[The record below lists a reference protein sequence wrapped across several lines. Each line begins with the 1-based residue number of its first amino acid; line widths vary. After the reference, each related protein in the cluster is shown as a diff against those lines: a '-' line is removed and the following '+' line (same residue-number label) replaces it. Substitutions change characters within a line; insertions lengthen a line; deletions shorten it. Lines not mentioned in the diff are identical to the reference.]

1 MNSLKLIFD
10 LLDFSNDVLK
20 EKETID
26 DGAGTP
32 DLQLSLY
39 LALAWILVSL
49 IMIRGIKSSGKASYF
64 LAIFPYLIMAVLF
77 VRAVT
82 LPGAVNGIVYLFMP
96 QWRELLNPRVK
107 YKSALVMNKNIY
119 SIFLKCLTGL
129 VRCCNS
135 SILLISYLLRKH
147 HNVVILQ

>member
-10 LLDFSNDVLK
+10 SLNFSNDVLK

-96 QWRELLNPRVK
+96 QWRELLNP
-107 YKSALVMNKNIY
+107 
-119 SIFLKCLTGL
+119 
-129 VRCCNS
+129 
-135 SILLISYLLRKH
+135 
-147 HNVVILQ
+147 

>member
-1 MNSLKLIFD
+1 MVTMRNQLHSLD
-10 LLDFSNDVLK
+10 LTVDSFDFSKEVLK
-20 EKETID
+20 EKETIY

-49 IMIRGIKSSGKASYF
+49 IMIKGIRSSGKASYF

-96 QWRELLNPRVK
+96 QWSELINPRV
-107 YKSALVMNKNIY
+107 MCI
-119 SIFLKCLTGL
+119 
-129 VRCCNS
+129 VRFKK
-135 SILLISYLLRKH
+135 LITKISF
-147 HNVVILQ
+147 V